1 MREWM
6 QLRCIYP
13 EKDERR
19 ELSLGCYSE
28 FFDFA
33 NIMQVLEYVWL
44 ENGERAK
51 KLLEVR
57 GEPAEKV
64 TDVSVGDYSLVFEDI
79 TLKLSDKIFFE

>member
-6 QLRCIYP
+6 QPRRIYP
-13 EKDERR
+13 AKGERLA
-19 ELSLGCYSE
+19 LSAGGYSE
-28 FFDFA
+28 FCDFA

-44 ENGERAK
+44 GNGERAK

-79 TLKLSDKIFFE
+79 KLKLSDKIFFE